1 MFWTLA
7 NGTKITLFAPIKNI
21 INYLKNFNFLLDK
34 YIIIVYN
41 YTCKRY
47 FYTNLEKRLKTMYQF
62 YVTMKTDNGRK
73 TTKVKASSKQDAIK
87 KASTKLKSNTII
99 DVVMLKS
106 F

>member
-1 MFWTLA
+1 
-7 NGTKITLFAPIKNI
+7 
-21 INYLKNFNFLLDK
+21 
-34 YIIIVYN
+34 
-41 YTCKRY
+41 
-47 FYTNLEKRLKTMYQF
+47 MYQF

-73 TTKVKASSKQDAIK
+73 ATKVKASNKQDAIK